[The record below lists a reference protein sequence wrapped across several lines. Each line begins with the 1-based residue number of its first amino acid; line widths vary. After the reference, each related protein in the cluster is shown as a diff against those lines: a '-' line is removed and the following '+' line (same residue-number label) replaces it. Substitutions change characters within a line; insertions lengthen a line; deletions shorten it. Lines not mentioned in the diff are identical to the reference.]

1 MRTLLSHHTARTHT
15 CSDIDCRQDCHR
27 GSVRVTFL
35 LVVIFGSLILVLRG
49 DEAVVDLN
57 DGLLVV
63 DLLVVVAS
71 AFATY
76 S

>member
-15 CSDIDCRQDCHR
+15 CSDIDCRQYRHC
-27 GSVRVTFL
+27 GSVPVL
-35 LVVIFGSLILVLRG
+35 LLLFVILSSLILVLRG

-76 S
+76 A